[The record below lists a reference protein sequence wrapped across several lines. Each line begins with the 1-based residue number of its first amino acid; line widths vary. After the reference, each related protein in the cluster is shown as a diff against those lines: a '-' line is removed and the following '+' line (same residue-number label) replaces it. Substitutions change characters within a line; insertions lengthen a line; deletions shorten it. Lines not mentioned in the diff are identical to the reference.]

1 MSILMII
8 LICAVA
14 VLGFVDLKRKSIS
27 LFALLGMLAFCV
39 VWNLVSRE
47 MSPVNMLIGAVPS
60 GVMFLAVKLTKL
72 NMGAGDILLMEVLG
86 VALGADTVCI
96 TLLVASIICAV
107 VSGVL
112 LAVKKIKKESTVA
125 FIPFI
130 GAGLAVSG
138 FLQGVG

>member
-1 MSILMII
+1 MII

-72 NMGAGDILLMEVLG
+72 NMGAGYPAYG
-86 VALGADTVCI
+86 GAWG
-96 TLLVASIICAV
+96 CAW
-107 VSGVL
+107 SGYGMHYSACGFHYL
-112 LAVKKIKKESTVA
+112 CRGERST
-125 FIPFI
+125 
-130 GAGLAVSG
+130 AGG
-138 FLQGVG
+138 